1 MHKTEYGRDST
12 DNSKTRSG
20 EVAGHDTYGTRVRV
34 GTQDQVLSSLQCE
47 KKTPNCV
54 YANLLLLLLLLL
66 SADPPLL
73 LTFEL
78 IVEQEKSLFIG
89 LRSTDYGKH
98 PFARVIMWSFG
109 DGNLGS

>member
-34 GTQDQVLSSLQCE
+34 GTQVQVLSSLQCE
-47 KKTPNCV
+47 KRHRIACMPK
-54 YANLLLLLLLLL
+54 LLLLLLLL

-89 LRSTDYGKH
+89 LWSTDYGKH